1 MRKYLGDFIFWGIL
15 AGIAIFYL
23 LVGNDMY
30 EDKYNLIK
38 LKEDALIEKR
48 AQETK
53 AKELLE
59 ANTTK

>member
-1 MRKYLGDFIFWGIL
+1 MRKYLGEFVFWGIL

>member
-1 MRKYLGDFIFWGIL
+1 MRKFLGEFVFWGIL